1 MYSTFPNSWFRVA
14 NSEALSAKGVI
25 PLHYFGKDFV
35 LFRTEDGKPH
45 ILDAYCPHL
54 GAHLAHGGRI
64 EGQTLRCPYHG
75 WLWETNGHCA
85 AIPYP
90 GKAKPKAKIQSWPV
104 IEVNGLIL
112 MYYHQQGKLPEW
124 EIPQIPE
131 LISTE
136 WTPLRLVCQWKV
148 RASLQDYMD
157 NSVDVSHLSNLHSR
171 TFKSAQ
177 SHGVQIDGPI
187 LTHKMSQKYNL
198 SSLAAGKLV
207 LEDGSVTTIYYGP
220 AYDVSFYW
228 TEGKLKLGLLTI
240 FTGTPIDQEY
250 LDIQIFYSVKKVL
263 PFPLSLILNRM
274 LKQDVLETFKQDVSI
289 LEYKTN
295 INNPHLYEEDGPVR
309 QSRRWASQFYPENSL
324 IPDAT
329 VQE

>member
-14 NSEALSAKGVI
+14 KSEELSVKGVI

-45 ILDAYCPHL
+45 ILDAHCPHL

-75 WLWETNGHCA
+75 WLWDTNGHCA

-90 GKAKPKAKIQSWPV
+90 GKATPKAKIQTWPV
-104 IEVNGLIL
+104 AEVNGLIM

-131 LISTE
+131 LISKE
-136 WTPLRLVCQWKV
+136 WTPLHLVHQWKV
-148 RASLQDYMD
+148 RATLQDYMD

-177 SHGVQIDGPI
+177 SHGVEIDGPI

-240 FTGTPIDQEY
+240 FTGTPIDGEY

-263 PFPLSLILNRM
+263 PFPLSLILNKM
-274 LKQDVLETFKQDVSI
+274 LKQDVLETFEQDISI
-289 LEYKTN
+289 LENKTN
-295 INNPHLYEEDGPVR
+295 INNPPLYEEDGPVR
-309 QSRRWASQFYPENSL
+309 QSRRWANQFYSENSV
-324 IPDAT
+324 ISGVP
-329 VQE
+329 VQQ

>member
-1 MYSTFPNSWFRVA
+1 MYSNLPNSWFRVA
-14 NSEALSAKGVI
+14 RTEDLSAKGVI

-45 ILDAYCPHL
+45 IFDAHCPHL

-75 WLWETNGHCA
+75 WHWETNGQCA

-90 GKAKPKAKIQSWPV
+90 DKPKPKAKIQSWPV
-104 IEVNGLIL
+104 LEVNGLIM
-112 MYYHQQGKLPEW
+112 MYHHHQGKLPDW

-131 LISTE
+131 LISQE
-136 WTPLRLVCQWKV
+136 WTPLRLVRQWKV
-148 RASLQDYMD
+148 RTTLQDYMD
-157 NSVDVSHLSNLHSR
+157 NSVDVSHLYNLHSR
-171 TFKSAQ
+171 TFKNAH

-187 LTHKMSQKYNL
+187 LTHRMSQKYNL

-220 AYDVSFYW
+220 AYDLSFYW

-240 FTGTPIDQEY
+240 FTGTPIDNEY
-250 LDIQIFYSVKKVL
+250 LDIAIFYSVKKVL
-263 PFPLSLILNRM
+263 PFPLNLILNKM
-274 LKQDVLETFKQDVSI
+274 LKQDVLETFEQDVSI
-289 LEYKTN
+289 LENKKD
-295 INNPHLYEEDGPVR
+295 IHNPPLYQDDGPVR
-309 QSRRWASQFYPENSL
+309 QSRSWASQFYSENSL
-324 IPDAT
+324 TPNT
-329 VQE
+329 SVQK